1 MVPATA
7 SVRDP
12 TDWSFPM
19 GALKPWH
26 IIVFVVV
33 LVLLFGAKRL
43 PDAARSLGRSLRI
56 IKAETQG
63 LVSQD
68 DDVAEKAEPQ
78 HGRQPLNGEVQG
90 GYQQPGPYQ
99 QQPPQYQ
106 QPQYGQQPPQYGQQ
120 PPQYGQQ
127 PQQYGQQP
135 QQPPAQPY
143 VDPVQRTNDR

>member
-1 MVPATA
+1 
-7 SVRDP
+7 
-12 TDWSFPM
+12 M

-56 IKAETQG
+56 IKAETKG
-63 LVSQD
+63 LID
-68 DDVAEKAEPQ
+68 ENNDVAEKAEPQ
-78 HGRQPLNGEVQG
+78 YSRQPLQGDVQQP
-90 GYQQPGPYQ
+90 GYQQAPPPGYQ
-99 QQPPQYQ
+99 QQPPAG
-106 QPQYGQQPPQYGQQ
+106 QPY
-120 PPQYGQQ
+120 
-127 PQQYGQQP
+127 